1 MLSREFGVEV
11 VRNIRKIVLL
21 ISFLCCVFGASADD
35 LKFEVSSWVVKGENP
50 LSERKATGIL
60 NAYLGAHVGLD
71 RLTEATELLQLAIR
85 DAGYTFYRVDLPPQT
100 LEGGVVELSIFPF
113 VLGNVSVAGAIH
125 HDEENILNSLPGLV
139 KGESPRAEKL
149 SRQLGLGNL
158 NPSRRA
164 KLVFGSSTESGQ
176 LDARVDVSDRDPKR
190 AYVWLSN
197 TGDDDTGEYRMG
209 VGYQNHNFL
218 NRDNQL
224 TLTYTTSPTESSKVS
239 QYGLNVRTPHYRSA
253 GMFDIFAIHSTSDTG
268 RVAEFFDVRG
278 GGDIYGVGYSTVIPK
293 TGDASK
299 VIRVGLSD
307 KSFDSDIN
315 FLGTPIGVD
324 VRSRPL
330 SFFYRVDLE
339 KDTFVS
345 EFSLQAVKNL
355 SSGANNDDATY
366 AAARAGADADWS
378 LFRAEAGAQTTF
390 NNWTYGIKFEGQY
403 ADEPLISG
411 EQFGAGGVHSVRG
424 FRGREIAGDKGAR
437 LGLTI
442 TAPKLRSGLKFG
454 WFFDAGTVER
464 VSPLPDDSGKD
475 SISGTG
481 ISLNWQWSRQIQ
493 MDAHFAHV
501 LNAADQDVGSN
512 TQEGDTFVHFNL
524 SWFFQ

>member
-1 MLSREFGVEV
+1 MS
-11 VRNIRKIVLL
+11 
-21 ISFLCCVFGASADD
+21 ASAYIQHHLQSLQYD
-35 LKFEVSSWVVKGENP
+35 LVNMQLGSNSGFWTINVDTMVVSW
-50 LSERKATGIL
+50 L
-60 NAYLGAHVGLD
+60 
-71 RLTEATELLQLAIR
+71 
-85 DAGYTFYRVDLPPQT
+85 
-100 LEGGVVELSIFPF
+100 
-113 VLGNVSVAGAIH
+113 
-125 HDEENILNSLPGLV
+125 
-139 KGESPRAEKL
+139 
-149 SRQLGLGNL
+149 LGLG
-158 NPSRRA
+158 
-164 KLVFGSSTESGQ
+164 
-176 LDARVDVSDRDPKR
+176 
-190 AYVWLSN
+190 
-197 TGDDDTGEYRMG
+197 
-209 VGYQNHNFL
+209 FL
-218 NRDNQL
+218 
-224 TLTYTTSPTESSKVS
+224 
-239 QYGLNVRTPHYRSA
+239 
-253 GMFDIFAIHSTSDTG
+253 
-268 RVAEFFDVRG
+268 
-278 GGDIYGVGYSTVIPK
+278 
-293 TGDASK
+293 
-299 VIRVGLSD
+299 
-307 KSFDSDIN
+307 
-315 FLGTPIGVD
+315 
-324 VRSRPL
+324 L
-330 SFFYRVDLE
+330 SFACAARRMRAGIPGRWQNCVEIMVEFVNAQVQQTLNE